1 MIFALTITLLLVTAG
16 VNSQGGTL
24 DQSVCNLPAAV
35 TGGPPIPQFSNID
48 HFEAYIECNMKDIGE
63 TIEVKEYYDK
73 KEDRGA
79 LDTVQYGQGIYLIY
93 DYSVLQIY
101 EIVQRT
107 ATENPVCQ
115 VRPMQ
120 SSAQNG
126 VFGLDTGS
134 DNSGHIFSVAQM
146 FNLGT
151 AGIRYAGTTTVR
163 GMPVHRYSL
172 CVYWDQWQASIQT
185 DYYFTAADYPNP
197 YNWASMVPV
206 RITAKGIAQGPPHH
220 RPGDPV
226 NPSEVTMTQHNF
238 DHVYDIFFFKPYVND
253 RSVFDIPA
261 GVVCPGRPSVKPL
274 PDIPAAFSYRSEIL
288 VKYNFVVSYIDE
300 YYDYNSKLVR
310 YDYKPLAASSNSFGT
325 DNEIVVH
332 DFNTGI
338 EYLTDAISGNCTV
351 RPITNTSFDSEA
363 VDPYSIRM
371 RDKFEFFE
379 FDKVN
384 YSYSGVKELRGI
396 PCDVWIT
403 TRMDWPFKGKVTS
416 WEWWFSAAGVAAST
430 TNRGLEVNVPIHLE
444 VRSLD
449 PTFPYYTI
457 YNTYAFDNSQPKFN
471 YFDISHCFPAEN
483 RKRLQVTFPGN
494 YFTQVFSNQTLFM
507 EEFLLVVV
515 QTGMVSPLR
524 VRDIQLDYDDSR
536 RILVE
541 FTLLD
546 KAPITGSV
554 YCSGGC
560 RPETPLQSAINK
572 VQSAVNGN
580 QFTVQMPNPADANK
594 PLVFTA
600 YPDKY
605 RDDLT
610 VPGKPQQGYSSG
622 DMAGLAMGMIIL
634 GLLVGGG
641 SGFFV
646 FRNA

>member
-1 MIFALTITLLLVTAG
+1 MILVLTITLLLATTG
-16 VNSQGGTL
+16 VNSQTGTL
-24 DQSVCNLPAAV
+24 DQSVCNLPTAV
-35 TGGPPIPQFSNID
+35 QGGPPVPQFGNLD

-73 KEDRGA
+73 KEDRGT

-107 ATENPVCQ
+107 STENPVCQ
-115 VRPMQ
+115 TRPMQ

-126 VFGLDTGS
+126 VFGLNTGT

-151 AGIRYAGTTTVR
+151 NGMIYAGTTTVR

-172 CVYWDQWQASIQT
+172 CVYWDQWQSSIQT
-185 DYYFTAADYPNP
+185 DYYFTASDYPNP

-206 RITAKGIAQGPPHH
+206 RITAKGLAQGPPHH

-226 NPSEVTMTQHNF
+226 NPNEATMTQHNF

-253 RSVFDIPA
+253 RTVFDIPA
-261 GVVCPGRPSVKPL
+261 GVFCPGRPPVKAI

-310 YDYKPLAASSNSFGT
+310 YDYKPLAASSTSFGT

-332 DFNTGI
+332 DFNTGV

-363 VDPYSIRM
+363 VDPYTIRM

-384 YSYSGVKELRGI
+384 YTYSGVKELRGI

-416 WEWWFSAAGVAAST
+416 WEWWFSA
-430 TNRGLEVNVPIHLE
+430 
-444 VRSLD
+444 
-449 PTFPYYTI
+449 TFPYYTI
-457 YNTYAFDNSQPKFN
+457 YNTYAFDNSQPKFEF
-471 YFDISHCFPAEN
+471 FDINHCFPAEN
-483 RKRLQVTFPGN
+483 RKRLQVQFPAA
-494 YFTQVFSNQTLFM
+494 YFSQVFSNQTLFK
-507 EEFLLVVV
+507 EEMLLALV
-515 QTGMVSPLR
+515 QTGQVSPLR
-524 VRDIQLDYDDSR
+524 VIDIKLDYDDSR
-536 RILVE
+536 RILVQ

-546 KAPITGSV
+546 KAPIAGSV

-560 RPETPLQSAINK
+560 RAETPLQEAINK
-572 VQSAVNGN
+572 VKSAVNSN
-580 QFTVQMPNPADANK
+580 QFTVQMPNPKDPTR
-594 PLVFTA
+594 PLALTA

-610 VPGKPQQGYSSG
+610 VPGAPQQGYSSG

-634 GLLVGGG
+634 GLLIGGG